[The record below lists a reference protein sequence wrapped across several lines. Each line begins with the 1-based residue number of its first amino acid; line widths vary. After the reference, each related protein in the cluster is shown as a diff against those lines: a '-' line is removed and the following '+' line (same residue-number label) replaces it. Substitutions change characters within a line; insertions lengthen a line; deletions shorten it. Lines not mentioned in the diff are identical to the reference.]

1 MKKRL
6 LPALCLLFLLTA
18 CGRGPAAES
27 PSPSVPPSAA
37 PTAEVTPTPEPT
49 PEPTPAPTPV
59 PTPEPTPAITFP
71 ALLASHQLTGV
82 LLWQD
87 SADTFRLEKGALT
100 GPAPIAL
107 PDSYVNIALV
117 DAEPE
122 DWDVSI
128 HILMEDETI
137 VYDLY
142 WDADSQA
149 WVEGDLTIP
158 APTLNIAEEPPLDE
172 GALAIDVPNFLTE
185 EQQLLYRKAYR
196 LYSLMYGGDTTYI
209 DYFDAD
215 KYDPLDFAEYGA
227 YTYQLA
233 VGRYR
238 NWADFDQV
246 VHSVFTDS
254 FWQDKND
261 DRTYMEYDGRLAILA
276 GSPIYN
282 CYNDNFPDKFK
293 LVSQTD
299 DSIVFTVT
307 GHYSFPFILSSESK
321 EQRDHRLATTYDF
334 IQEHTISMV
343 LTEEGWRFDEYHC
356 VQILDWLEDL
366 SDQFVQV
373 E

>member
-1 MKKRL
+1 MKKLL

-18 CGRGPAAES
+18 CGRDPAAGS

-37 PTAEVTPTPEPT
+37 PSVEVTPTPEPT
-49 PEPTPAPTPV
+49 PEPTPTPTPV

-87 SADTFRLEKGALT
+87 SLDTFRLEKGELT
-100 GPAPIAL
+100 GPAPIVL

-142 WDADSQA
+142 WDEDSQA

-158 APTLNIAEEPPLDE
+158 APTLDITEEPPLDE
-172 GALAIDVPNFLTE
+172 TALSIDVPDFLTE

-215 KYDPLDFAEYGA
+215 KYDPVDFAEYGA

-246 VHSVFTDS
+246 VHSVFTDN
-254 FWQDKND
+254 FWQDKNCLITNAD
-261 DRTYMEYDGRLAILA
+261 GTLCRVYMEYDGRLAILSA
-276 GSPIYN
+276 ARGSGW
-282 CYNDNFPDKFK
+282 YNDGIPDKFK
-293 LVSQTD
+293 LVSKTD
-299 DSIVFTVT
+299 TTIEFTVT
-307 GHYSFPFILSSESK
+307 GHYADPYDRTDFQLTFPL
-321 EQRDHRLATTYDF
+321 R
-334 IQEHTISMV
+334 MV
-343 LTEEGWRFDEYHC
+343 LTEDGWRFDQYYC
-356 VQILDWLEDL
+356 TRSDYWLEIDGVL
-366 SDQFVQV
+366 KEHLD
-373 E
+373 